1 MDKPTVLSRDRL
13 ASKKIR
19 ACFTILPH
27 DISELQSE
35 LNDLC
40 QSGMITCFAKY
51 SKELESSI
59 RDLLKVKHV
68 LAISNGSAALQILL
82 STVRP
87 KSEVL
92 VPSYT
97 FPSTVHAIALAGL
110 KPRFVDVDETTYNIC
125 LQNAESQ
132 ITPNTSAILAV
143 NVFGNPCRIGE
154 LETLAKRY
162 NLKLFFDS
170 AAAFGSKYYG
180 HYLGSFG
187 DAEVFSL
194 SGTKV
199 VNGGEGGVITT
210 NDDELAEKL
219 DCLRNY
225 GYSKREEDC
234 LYVGINGK
242 MSELNA
248 IFALWSLRNM
258 QNEIAARR
266 EIAEVYYDGLKDLP
280 GISFQKILDDSE
292 TNFCTFAIAIDPK
305 VFGLTAPAV
314 LECLKKEGIETL
326 RYFCPP
332 MHKTRAYR
340 QFNHIRLTHSE
351 ILSQQNLCLPMH
363 SKLTIEQAYQVCS
376 ALMRL
381 HNHAGKITETR
392 AKTHKRQVRHS
403 KNGQLNIGAARR
415 EVFV

>member
-1 MDKPTVLSRDRL
+1 MNVVSE
-13 ASKKIR
+13 KIR
-19 ACFTILPH
+19 ACFTVLPSEIL
-27 DISELQSE
+27 ELQRE
-35 LNDLC
+35 LDDLC

-51 SKELESSI
+51 SKELEHHL
-59 RDLLKVKHV
+59 RDMLEVKHV
-68 LAISNGSAALQILL
+68 LAISNGTAGLQILL
-82 STVRP
+82 STLP
-87 KSEVL
+87 SNSDVL

-97 FPSTVHAIALAGL
+97 FPATVHAIALAGHR
-110 KPRFVDVDETTYNIC
+110 PSFVDVDRATYNIC
-125 LQNAESQ
+125 LQDLETQ
-132 ITPNTSAILAV
+132 ITQNTNAILAV
-143 NVFGNPCRIGE
+143 NVFGNPCQIEE
-154 LETLAKRY
+154 LDKLAKTY

-170 AAAFGSKYYG
+170 AAAIGAKYRG
-180 HYLGSFG
+180 RYLGAFG

-194 SGTKV
+194 SGTKIV
-199 VNGGEGGVITT
+199 TGGEGGVITT
-210 NDDELAEKL
+210 NNDDLAEKL
-219 DCLRNY
+219 DCIRNY
-225 GYSKREEDC
+225 GYSKREKDC

-248 IFALWSLRNM
+248 IFALWSLRNL

-266 EIAEVYYDGLKDLP
+266 EIAEVYYACLKDLP

-292 TNFCTFAIAIDPK
+292 TNFCTFAIAIDQQ

-363 SKLTIEQAYQVCS
+363 SKLTIEQAHQVCF
-376 ALMRL
+376 ALKRL
-381 HNHAGKITETR
+381 HDHAGKIAKNRT
-392 AKTHKRQVRHS
+392 KTHKRQVRQS
-403 KNGQLNIGAARR
+403 NIGQLSISPVLR